1 MRTIQSP
8 GVEIR
13 ERDLSQN
20 PVLPAGTNVF
30 LAGFAPKGPSD
41 EIIQLT
47 TVGDLEQIY
56 GAPSTPAERYF
67 HFTARQILQDSPAN
81 LFVNR
86 LPYGDDKGK
95 GFGNKYGALVYPGGS
110 IKTYDNVD
118 TIINGVS
125 SLSITTLI
133 TDLTGGFTYTETVTA
148 KTTGLSGLPYSN
160 TTSAATTTAT
170 DGFTVSSFAVT
181 TTVVV
186 SSTLYAA
193 NSGYQYSDTHAI
205 SAGTHVIGQPIFF
218 ELTYQ
223 EYLSALDGTAFVW
236 SSAGGT
242 DINSIHDFGKAAMVV
257 LNVAQTTTDPKGEG
271 YYLALTDN
279 TNAEP
284 TTDHDSIHSIN
295 TLTRVVGD
303 GGTTDY
309 TEIPSGRLYFALS
322 ASQNSQDATNISLNI
337 ERAFY
342 GYADSTT
349 RKFDDIVVMNV
360 YKLRRSAYTSEVTK
374 LDYSTQESYLGSFD
388 YHRKIQNKT
397 GGADLSYYI
406 GGQVEVSPNITLLV
420 NDNISNRR
428 TETWI
433 DMNTGLPNKKMRV
446 LSHST
451 EKNLIAGSTPA
462 SFGGDL
468 AAFSAAI
475 NDLGYA
481 DSLVPTG
488 PYVAAAIEDK
498 TIGSL
503 PLKIDRALSRIE
515 NDEVFPLDIIVE
527 GGLGTIYAVCSANG
541 TSYYDDTMMSDNL
554 IAGLNKLTSSNE
566 YDGDGGA
573 TDLRGN
579 YTAIFSKFDTFCS
592 QARRDCLFIADPLR
606 HIFVRGE
613 NTRVMADHD
622 KSFSQYIY
630 GALRHNF
637 ELASTSYSCT
647 YGNWVKVNDP
657 FAGINVWVPFSGF
670 AASDMANTDR
680 DFYPWYAPAG
690 FTRGKVRN
698 VVTMAIT
705 PKQKERDQ
713 LYKIGINPVAF
724 FPNDGFTIFGQKTLQ
739 RQPSAFDRINV
750 RRLFLYL
757 EKATK
762 ATVKYF
768 VFEPNTLFTRT
779 RVTNTIRPIF
789 ELAKNSEGLYD
800 YLIVCDTRNNTP
812 DVIDN
817 NELIVD
823 IYLKPVRAA
832 EFILVNFIATRT
844 SANFAELVSGPRL

>member
-20 PVLPAGTNVF
+20 PVIPAGTNVF
-30 LAGFAPKGPSD
+30 LAGFAAKGPSD

-56 GAPSTPAERYF
+56 GVPSTPAERYF

-86 LPYGDDKGK
+86 LPYGDDKGT
-95 GFGNKYGALVYPGGS
+95 GFGNKYGALVYPAGS
-110 IKTYDNVD
+110 ITYSDA
-118 TIINGVS
+118 
-125 SLSITTLI
+125 LSA
-133 TDLTGGFTYTETVTA
+133 YA
-148 KTTGLSGLPYSN
+148 YSN
-160 TTSAATTTAT
+160 
-170 DGFTVSSFAVT
+170 
-181 TTVVV
+181 
-186 SSTLYAA
+186 
-193 NSGYQYSDTHAI
+193 THAI
-205 SAGTHVIGQPIFF
+205 SAGTHVLGKPKFF

-223 EYLSALDGTAFVW
+223 EYLSVLDGTAFNW

-242 DINSIHDFGKAAMVV
+242 SINSVRDFGKAGMII
-257 LNVAQTTTDPKGEG
+257 LNPAQTTTDAKGEG
-271 YYLALTDN
+271 YYIALTDN

-284 TTDHDSIHSIN
+284 TTDHDSIYSIN
-295 TLTRVVGD
+295 TISRTVS

-309 TEIPSGRLYFALS
+309 TQIPSGRLYFSLS
-322 ASQNSQDATNISLNI
+322 ASQNAQDATNISLNL
-337 ERAFY
+337 ERSFY

-349 RKFDDIVVMNV
+349 RKFDDVIALNV
-360 YKLRRSAYTSEVTK
+360 FKLRRSAYTSEVTK
-374 LDYSTQESYLGSFD
+374 LDYSTQESYLGSLD
-388 YHRKIQNKT
+388 YHRKIQNQT
-397 GGADLSYYI
+397 GGSDVSYFI
-406 GGQVEVSPNITLLV
+406 AGQAANSPNITIMV

-428 TETWI
+428 SDTWV
-433 DMNTGLPNKKMRV
+433 DVNTGLPLKKVRV

-451 EKNLIAGSTPA
+451 EKALQAGGSSTV
-462 SFGGDL
+462 FGGSS
-468 AAFSAAI
+468 AAFVDAI
-475 NDLGYA
+475 NALSYS
-481 DSLVPTG
+481 DSLFPTG
-488 PYVAAAIEDK
+488 PYVGASIENK
-498 TIGSL
+498 NIGSL
-503 PLKIDRALSRIE
+503 PLKIDRALTRIE

-527 GGLGTIYAVCSANG
+527 GGLGTIYAVCSANS
-541 TSYYDDTMMSDNL
+541 TSYYDDTMLTDGL
-554 IAGLNKLTSSNE
+554 ISGLNKLTSSND
-566 YDGDGGA
+566 YDGDGSA

-579 YTAIFSKFDTFCS
+579 YTTIFSKFDTFCS

-613 NTRVMADHD
+613 NTRVMSDHD

-630 GALRHNF
+630 AALRHNF

-647 YGNWVKVNDP
+647 YGNWVSVSDP
-657 FAGINVWVPFSGF
+657 YAGINVWVPFSGF

-690 FTRGKVRN
+690 FTRGRVRN
-698 VVTMAIT
+698 VVTMAVT

-779 RVTNTIRPIF
+779 RVVNTIKPIF

-800 YLIVCDTRNNTP
+800 YLIVCDNRNNTP

-817 NELIVD
+817 NEMIVD

-844 SANFAELVSGPRL
+844 STNFAELVSGPRL

>member
-20 PVLPAGTNVF
+20 PVIPAGTNVF
-30 LAGFAPKGPSD
+30 LAGFAAKGPSD

-47 TVGDLEQIY
+47 TVSDLEQIY
-56 GAPSTPAERYF
+56 GVPSTPAERYF

-86 LPYGDDKGK
+86 LPYGDDKGA

-110 IKTYDNVD
+110 IT
-118 TIINGVS
+118 
-125 SLSITTLI
+125 
-133 TDLTGGFTYTETVTA
+133 
-148 KTTGLSGLPYSN
+148 
-160 TTSAATTTAT
+160 
-170 DGFTVSSFAVT
+170 
-181 TTVVV
+181 
-186 SSTLYAA
+186 
-193 NSGYQYSDTHAI
+193 YSDALSADAYSSTHAI
-205 SAGTHVIGQPIFF
+205 SAGTHVLGKPKFF

-223 EYLSALDGTAFVW
+223 EYLSVLDGTAFNW
-236 SSAGGT
+236 STTGGT
-242 DINSIHDFGKAAMVV
+242 SINSVRDFGKAGMII
-257 LNVAQTTTDPKGEG
+257 LNPAQTTTDAKGEG
-271 YYLALTDN
+271 YYIALTDN

-284 TTDHDSIHSIN
+284 TTDHDSIYSVN
-295 TLTRVVGD
+295 TISRTVS

-309 TEIPSGRLYFALS
+309 TQIPSGRLYFSLS
-322 ASQNSQDATNISLNI
+322 ASQNAQDATNISLNL
-337 ERAFY
+337 ERSYY
-342 GYADSTT
+342 GYADSTS
-349 RKFDDIVVMNV
+349 RKFDDVIALNV
-360 YKLRRSAYTSEVTK
+360 FKLRRSAYTSEVTK
-374 LDYSTQESYLGSFD
+374 LDYSTQESYLGSLD
-388 YHRKIQNKT
+388 YHRKIQSQT
-397 GGADLSYYI
+397 GGADVSYFI
-406 GGQVEVSPNITLLV
+406 AGQAANSPNITILV

-428 TETWI
+428 NDTWV
-433 DMNTGLPNKKMRV
+433 DVNTGLPLKKLRV

-451 EKNLIAGSTPA
+451 ERALLAGGSSTV
-462 SFGGDL
+462 FGGSS
-468 AAFSAAI
+468 AAFADAI
-475 NDLGYA
+475 DALDYS
-481 DSLVPTG
+481 DSLFPTG
-488 PYVAAAIEDK
+488 PYVGAAIENK
-498 TIGSL
+498 NIGSL
-503 PLKIDRALSRIE
+503 PLKIDRALTRIE

-527 GGLGTIYAVCSANG
+527 GGLGTVYAACSANS
-541 TSYYDDTMMSDNL
+541 TSYYDDTMLTDGL
-554 IAGLNKLTSSNE
+554 ISGLNKLTSSNE
-566 YDGDGGA
+566 YDGDGSA

-579 YTAIFSKFDTFCS
+579 YTTIFSKFDTFCS
-592 QARRDCLFIADPLR
+592 QSRRDCLFIADPLR

-613 NTRVMADHD
+613 NTRVMSDHD

-630 GALRHNF
+630 AALRHNF

-647 YGNWVKVNDP
+647 YGNWVKVSDP
-657 FAGINVWVPFSGF
+657 YAGINVWVPFSGF

-713 LYKIGINPVAF
+713 LYKIGVNPVAF

-768 VFEPNTLFTRT
+768 VFEPNTFFTRT
-779 RVTNTIRPIF
+779 RVINTIKPIF
-789 ELAKNSEGLYD
+789 ELAKRSEGLYE
-800 YLIVCDTRNNTP
+800 YLLVCDNRNNTP

>member
-20 PVLPAGTNVF
+20 PVFPTGTNIF
-30 LAGFAPKGPSD
+30 LAGFAAKGPSD

-47 TVGDLEQIY
+47 NISELENIY
-56 GAPSTPAERYF
+56 GVPSTPAERYF

-86 LPYGDDKGK
+86 LPYGDDKGE

-110 IKTYDNVD
+110 IT
-118 TIINGVS
+118 S
-125 SLSITTLI
+125 TT
-133 TDLTGGFTYTETVTA
+133 T
-148 KTTGLSGLPYSN
+148 
-160 TTSAATTTAT
+160 TTSA
-170 DGFTVSSFAVT
+170 GSSVE
-181 TTVVV
+181 
-186 SSTLYAA
+186 YA
-193 NSGYQYSDTHAI
+193 YSNTHAI
-205 SAGTHVIGQPIFF
+205 SAGTHVLGEPIFF
-218 ELTYQ
+218 ELTLQ
-223 EYLSALDGTAFVW
+223 EYLSVLDGTAFSW
-236 SSAGGT
+236 STSGGAG
-242 DINSIHDFGKAAMVV
+242 IHSVYDFGKAAMVV
-257 LNVAQTTTDPKGEG
+257 LNIAQTTTDPRGEG
-271 YYLALTDN
+271 YYIALTDN

-284 TTDHDSIHSIN
+284 TSDHDSIHSVN
-295 TLTRVVGD
+295 TISRVADD

-309 TEIPSGRLYFALS
+309 TEIPTGRLYFSLS
-322 ASQNSQDATNISLNI
+322 ASKNAQDATNISLNI
-337 ERAFY
+337 ERSYY

-349 RKFDDIVVMNV
+349 RKFDDVVALNV

-388 YHRKIQNKT
+388 YHRKIQNRT
-397 GGADLSYYI
+397 GGADLSYYL
-406 GGQVEVSPNITLLV
+406 GGQADVSPNITLLI

-428 TETWI
+428 TETWV
-433 DMNTGLPNKKMRV
+433 DMNTGLPVKKLRV

-451 EKNLIAGSTPA
+451 ENALLAGGSSTV
-462 SFGGDL
+462 FGGDL
-468 AAFSAAI
+468 SAFNAAI
-475 NDLGYA
+475 NALGYS
-481 DSLVPTG
+481 DSLFPTG
-488 PYVAAAIEDK
+488 PYTPAAIENK
-498 TIGSL
+498 SIGSL
-503 PLKIDRALSRIE
+503 PLKIDRSLSRIE

-527 GGLGTIYAVCSANG
+527 AGLGTIYAACSANG
-541 TSYYDDTMMSDNL
+541 TQYYDDSMLTEGL
-554 IAGLNKLTSSNE
+554 IAGLDKLTTTNE
-566 YDGDGGA
+566 YDGAGDA

-579 YTAIFSKFDTFCS
+579 YNTIFSRFDTFCS

-613 NTRVMADHD
+613 NTRVMSDHN

-630 GALRHNF
+630 AALRHNF

-647 YGNWVKVNDP
+647 YGNWVKVDDP
-657 FAGINVWVPFSGF
+657 YAGINVWVPFSGF

-762 ATVKYF
+762 LTVKYF

-779 RVTNTIRPIF
+779 RVVNTIKPIF
-789 ELAKNSEGLYD
+789 ELAKNAEGLYD
-800 YLIVCDTRNNTP
+800 YLIVCDSRNNTA

-844 SANFAELVSGPRL
+844 SANFAELVGGPRL